1 MSSTKYFDIV
11 ELEDLDYGKKY
22 GLKLH
27 LPTNIG
33 WIDDVELVI
42 DDDYEKYSFPLKHYN
57 NKNGEAIFIGEAS
70 LPTRALH
77 HYYFKYRVGNETR
90 FIKSDSITDTYINRD
105 EMQKI
110 SVNYKVP
117 EWTKGAMMYHIFVDR
132 FYRGSNEPM
141 QEMPRRIIHQSI
153 EEDVITG
160 PDKDGIWNNDFY
172 GGDLKGITEKLD
184 YIESLGIDII
194 YLSPI
199 VYSQS
204 THRYDASDYE
214 QVDPY
219 AGNLEDLKELCEEA
233 HKRGMKVVLDAV
245 FNHTGSDSKYYN
257 YYRNPEWEQVAGK
270 GAYWDEN
277 SKYSRFFRKHYNPS
291 TGKMDFDYWFGFET
305 LPVCNGDDKAWQDY
319 ITGEN
324 GIIDKWYACGIDGL
338 RLDVADELTD
348 YFIELIRIAS
358 ERNKKDSFILGEVW
372 YNPMTQKKDNM
383 LRGYLR
389 DGDKMH
395 SVMGYNFV
403 DPVIRY
409 LRYGDD
415 RYLDYKIRE
424 IKTTYPDDAIFANMN
439 FTSTHDITRGINL
452 WDPNLFSCRE
462 WPWNLYN
469 EDHEWGKKYHL
480 NGEEYEKAKEIY
492 KAYVYTLAFMPGILS
507 IFYADEVGLQGI
519 GNLNNRRPYPWG
531 KEDQDLLAFFRSIG
545 QIRKNE
551 PFLRT
556 ADLKIVDLNPEIL
569 MFERTNDQGSSI
581 ITINRTPEEKK
592 ILLPKEYEKEQK
604 VYTLKRATKKELPA
618 YGAIAVKKD

>member
-22 GLKLH
+22 GLKVK
-27 LPTNIG
+27 LPTSIG

-42 DDDYEKYSFPLKHYN
+42 DKGYERIMVPLKHYQN
-57 NKNGEAIFIGEAS
+57 VDEIASFIGEVS
-70 LPTRALH
+70 LPTSALY
-77 HYYFKYRVGNETR
+77 HYYFKYRIGTETK
-90 FIKSDSITDTYINRD
+90 FIKKERIGDTYITKE
-105 EMQKI
+105 EMQKL

-117 EWTKGAMMYHIFVDR
+117 EWAEGAVMYHIFVDR
-132 FYRGSNEPM
+132 FNRGSKEPM
-141 QEMPRRIIHQSI
+141 KEMPRRSIHKSI
-153 EEDVITG
+153 DEEVITG

-184 YIESLGIDII
+184 YIASLGTDII

-219 AGNLEDLKELCEEA
+219 AGTLEDLKELCEEA
-233 HKRGMKVVLDAV
+233 HKRGMRVILDAV

-257 YYRNPEWEQVAGK
+257 YYQNEEWEKVDGK

-277 SKYSRFFRKHYNPS
+277 SKYSRFFRKHYNPQ
-291 TGKMDFDYWFGFET
+291 TGKMDFDYWYGFDT
-305 LPVCNGDDKAWQDY
+305 LPVCNGDDKSWQDY

-324 GIIDKWYACGIDGL
+324 GVIDQWYACGIDGL

-372 YNPMTQKKDNM
+372 YNPMHQVKDNRV
-383 LRGYLR
+383 RGYIR
-389 DGDKMH
+389 DGNKMH
-395 SVMGYNFV
+395 SVMGYNFM
-403 DPVIRY
+403 DSIIRY
-409 LRYGDD
+409 FRYGDS
-415 RYLDYKIRE
+415 YALENKVRE
-424 IKTTYPDDAIFANMN
+424 IKTTYPTGAINANMN

-452 WDPNLFSCRE
+452 WDQRLFSCRE
-462 WPWNLYN
+462 WAWNLYN
-469 EDHEWGKKYHL
+469 EDHEWAKKYQL
-480 NGEEYEKAKEIY
+480 SKEEYERAKEIY
-492 KAYVYTLAFMPGILS
+492 KEYVYTLTFMPGILS

-519 GNLNNRRPYPWG
+519 GNLNNRKPFPWG
-531 KEDQDLLAFFRSIG
+531 KEDQELLAFFRRMG

-551 PFLRT
+551 SFLRR
-556 ADLKIVDLNPEIL
+556 ADLDIIDITPQIL
-569 MFERTNDQGSSI
+569 MFERTSSEGSAI
-581 ITINRTPEEKK
+581 ITINRTPEERK
-592 ILLPKEYEKEQK
+592 ILLPSGYEKEQK
-604 VYTLKRATKKELPA
+604 VYTLKKSTKKELSP
-618 YGAIAVKKD
+618 YGAITIKKD